1 MLITQKEKKEY
12 ELPKAG
18 LIAAVCVDVIDVG
31 EAMGVQPDDLGRYLV
46 PTKKPEWKPKPRV
59 KLVFELE
66 TKMQDGR
73 PFVSDVEY
81 PASLF
86 KPEPGQTG
94 QIAKLRENLDNWGVE
109 LPTEGNV
116 DLKTLL
122 LGKSATLN
130 IKHDPD
136 KNVEGKFWANV
147 STINPET
154 KALEPSGEW
163 DPTAARDRIKER
175 ALKSTVQAATDAVT
189 EDNQPY

>member
-1 MLITQKEKKEY
+1 
-12 ELPKAG
+12 
-18 LIAAVCVDVIDVG
+18 
-31 EAMGVQPDDLGRYLV
+31 
-46 PTKKPEWKPKPRV
+46 
-59 KLVFELE
+59 
-66 TKMQDGR
+66 MQDGR

-94 QIAKLRENLDNWGVE
+94 QIAKLRDNLDNWGVE
-109 LPTEGNV
+109 LPTEGNI
-116 DLKTLL
+116 DLKGLL
-122 LGKSATLN
+122 LGKEATLR
-130 IKHDPD
+130 IKHNPD
-136 KNVEGKFWANV
+136 DNGRVWANV

-175 ALKSTVQAATDAVT
+175 ALKNTVQAATDSVT

>member
-12 ELPKAG
+12 ELAPEG
-18 LIAAVCVDVIDVG
+18 MIAAVCVDVIDIG
-31 EAMGVQPDDLGRYLV
+31 EAMGVQPDDLGRYCV
-46 PTKKPEWKPKPRV
+46 PSKNPAWQPKPRARWGS
-59 KLVFELE
+59 ELE

-73 PFVSDVEY
+73 PFVISADF

-94 QIAKLRENLDNWGVE
+94 QIAKLRDNLDNWGVE
-109 LPTEGNV
+109 LPTEGNI
-116 DLKTLL
+116 DLKGLL
-122 LGKSATLN
+122 LGKGATLR
-130 IKHDPD
+130 IKHNPD
-136 KNVEGKFWANV
+136 DNGRVWANV